1 MLIQIEICVW
11 RLVVFASSLLA
22 EEVVETFL
30 GQYAVWWVFYFS
42 ISFIFIVNY
51 QTGFLNAQPVLS
63 GQLPIPKV

>member
-30 GQYAVWWVFYFS
+30 GQYAV
-42 ISFIFIVNY
+42 
-51 QTGFLNAQPVLS
+51 
-63 GQLPIPKV
+63 